1 MSIREKYSEFVL
13 GTYAPSLLIT
23 KGQGSYIW
31 DETDK
36 KYLDFGSGI
45 SVCNL
50 GHSHPAIAKAV
61 AEQCTKLLH
70 VSNLYM
76 TENAPL
82 LAEKISTAGFGG
94 KVFFCNSGAEANEVL
109 IKFARKW
116 GSDKGRNEIIC
127 MEDSFHGRTLATLAA
142 TGRTK
147 YREGFGPDV
156 QGFSHVPYGD
166 IEAIKA
172 QVTDKTAAVMLE
184 LVLGEGGVRPADTEY
199 VQAVRE
205 LCDEAGILMMCDEVQ
220 TGMGRTGT
228 MYAYQN
234 YGIEPDVISL
244 AKALGNGM
252 PMGAFMV
259 QKEYEGILVPGTHA
273 TTFGGTPLAC
283 AAGLAVFETFEKEN
297 VLENTLTQGAKLI
310 AAFEKMKEQFS
321 FISEVRGL
329 GLMIGIDVEIAPG
342 DILAKALD
350 KGLILLTAGEK
361 TVRLLPPLNV
371 SDAEVD
377 EALTIITQTF
387 EEIANG

>member
-94 KVFFCNSGAEANEVL
+94 KVFFCNSGAEANEGL

-156 QGFSHVPYGD
+156 PGFSHVPFGD

-172 QVTDKTAAVMLE
+172 QITDKTAAVMLE
-184 LVLGEGGVRPADTEY
+184 LVLGEGGVRPANTEY
-199 VQAVRE
+199 IQAVRE

-361 TVRLLPPLNV
+361 TIRLLPPLNV

-377 EALTIITQTF
+377 EALTIIKQTF